1 MIMLPNKKATAGTAS
16 IQNIQRHVGAPNQ
29 KISPAPPAILA
40 RIALLRNALNS
51 PTTIANCCSEARR
64 PRICAGATSAMYIG
78 ANTLAPPMATPAVI
92 RTAMKN
98 AAELAAPVATA
109 VTRNRIAFKSIVG
122 RRPRKSASLPAPNAP
137 TAQPSNTDATAKP
150 VPAASVRKAFASAST
165 VPLITPLSKPKR
177 KPPIAATQHSAI
189 TYADLRRAAWTL
201 VSSVRVLCVASS
213 ISGRQLVLRLFV
225 RNQQLE
231 AESPT

>member
-1 MIMLPNKKATAGTAS
+1 MIMLPNKNATAGTAS

-92 RTAMKN
+92 RTAMKK
-98 AAELAAPVATA
+98 AGELAAPVATA

-122 RRPRKSASLPAPNAP
+122 RRPRESASLPAPKAP
-137 TAQPSNTDATAKP
+137 VA
-150 VPAASVRKAFASAST
+150 
-165 VPLITPLSKPKR
+165 KR
-177 KPPIAATQHSAI
+177 KISAYHSAKMRKMRD
-189 TYADLRRAAWTL
+189 AL
-201 VSSVRVLCVASS
+201 VSSENSAEQFKKRVKNYEHD
-213 ISGRQLVLRLFV
+213 RWHRNW
-225 RNQQLE
+225 RNQQDNGAARKKH
-231 AESPT
+231 AEGQQNSEDRAGRADGRINSRRPHHCDD

>member
-1 MIMLPNKKATAGTAS
+1 MRPAGTAS

-29 KISPAPPAILA
+29 KISLAPPAILA
-40 RIALLRNALNS
+40 RIALLRNALDS
-51 PTTIANCCSEARR
+51 PTTIAICCSEARR

-122 RRPRKSASLPAPNAP
+122 RRPRESASLPAPKAP
-137 TAQPSNTDATAKP
+137 TAQPSNTEATAKP

-189 TYADLRRAAWTL
+189 TYADLRRL
-201 VSSVRVLCVASS
+201 S
-213 ISGRQLVLRLFV
+213 
-225 RNQQLE
+225 
-231 AESPT
+231 